1 MLSKTTLSLIFLFYL
16 SLNLDQI
23 LIVCKDINEFD
34 DKMEI
39 ESNLDVWLVL
49 S

>member
-16 SLNLDQI
+16 SSNLDQI

-34 DKMEI
+34 VQMETD
-39 ESNLDVWLVL
+39 SNLDVWLVL